1 MSHRSKI
8 EEVQFYLD
16 RSQDSLL
23 ATLRSILTNPRISDD
38 ERLQALRMMSA
49 HHQEVFEF
57 IAARIFDGERRGL
70 EMAAAHGNRQQGDIP
85 Q

>member
-23 ATLRSILTNPRISDD
+23 AMLRSILTNPRISDD
-38 ERLQALRMMSA
+38 ERMHALRMMSA

-57 IAARIFDGERRGL
+57 IAARILDGERRGL
-70 EMAAAHGNRQQGDIP
+70 EMAVARSNRQ
-85 Q
+85 

>member
-38 ERLQALRMMSA
+38 ERLQALRMMSDY
-49 HHQEVFEF
+49 HQEVFEF
-57 IAARIFDGERRGL
+57 ITARILDGEQRGL
-70 EMAAAHGNRQQGDIP
+70 EMAAARSSRQ
-85 Q
+85 

>member
-1 MSHRSKI
+1 
-8 EEVQFYLD
+8 
-16 RSQDSLL
+16 
-23 ATLRSILTNPRISDD
+23 
-38 ERLQALRMMSA
+38 MMSA

-70 EMAAAHGNRQQGDIP
+70 EMAAARSNRQQGDIP